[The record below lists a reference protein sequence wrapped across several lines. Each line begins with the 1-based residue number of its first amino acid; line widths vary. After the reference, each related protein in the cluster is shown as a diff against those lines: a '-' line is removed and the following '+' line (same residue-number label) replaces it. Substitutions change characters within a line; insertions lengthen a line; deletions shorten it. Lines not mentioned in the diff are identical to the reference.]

1 MGIGVHTDMAT
12 PALAQYGSDE
22 LKRNFLA
29 PAIAGDGLFCLGTV
43 PLRDINDESKN
54 PKRMLLKFENN
65 VNFHNRPLKLSSTM
79 NFEHVLKS

>member
-12 PALAQYGSDE
+12 PALAQYGSEE

-43 PLRDINDESKN
+43 SLRYFYDVK
-54 PKRMLLKFENN
+54 
-65 VNFHNRPLKLSSTM
+65 
-79 NFEHVLKS
+79 KSP

>member
-43 PLRDINDESKN
+43 SPRVIFP
-54 PKRMLLKFENN
+54 PK
-65 VNFHNRPLKLSSTM
+65 ST
-79 NFEHVLKS
+79 FSTVSPAPVS

>member
-29 PAIAGDGLFCLGTV
+29 PAIAGDGLFCLGGHAGIERLPANAAFFQGGTK
-43 PLRDINDESKN
+43 R
-54 PKRMLLKFENN
+54 PKDCFKIEICC
-65 VNFHNRPLKLSSTM
+65 TG
-79 NFEHVLKS
+79 